1 MGAPPPVS
9 EKLAITGGVFGPKAL
24 GWAIFEF
31 ARNPYYNLIVIY
43 VFSPYL
49 AGAVAGGGVTGQIVA
64 SVTIAIAGLLCAM
77 LVPLLGQSADMGA
90 RIKPLTG
97 LALGVLSASAACL
110 WFVTPGG
117 GGLALGMA
125 LLVTGY
131 VSYTVAEVMH
141 NAILPMAGRPK
152 ALPMVSGLGIGLG
165 NLGAVIALILMLL
178 LVILPARD
186 GAAPFGLD
194 PDAFEHIRIVGPA
207 VAIWM
212 LVLVWPFF
220 LLVPEVP
227 DRRGSWRGAMGMIL
241 FGEPDGTPKRG
252 RFATRLRGITNY
264 LRRLARE
271 TPDAS
276 RFLLARLIYADGMAA
291 LLTIGAVYV
300 SGYLKFSETEVL
312 LMGLATS
319 VIAAVGALMGGVLDS
334 WLGARR
340 AVIAELS
347 SLLVLLV
354 LLFSITPDALV
365 FGLVP
370 VPAPANPDALYASL
384 ADKAYMALIV
394 PAALLV
400 GAIIT
405 SSRVLM
411 LQLAPEDRIGE
422 FFGLYQIAG
431 TITVWMGP
439 GLVAVFTALSG
450 SQRIGMTAIWIL
462 LGAGLAILLTI
473 RKGARGRALGG

>member
-1 MGAPPPVS
+1 MGVPPPVS
-9 EKLAITGGVFGPKAL
+9 ENMATTGGVFGPKAL

-49 AGAVAGGGVTGQIVA
+49 AGAVAGGGGTGQITA
-64 SVTIAIAGLLCAM
+64 SVTIAIAGLVCAM

-90 RIKPLTG
+90 RIKPLTA
-97 LALGVLSASAACL
+97 LALGVLAASAACL

-117 GGLALGMA
+117 GGLALGMT
-125 LLVTGY
+125 LLIIGY
-131 VSYTVAEVMH
+131 VSYTIAEVMH

-165 NLGAVIALILMLL
+165 NFGAVIALVLMLF
-178 LVILPARD
+178 LVILPARE

-194 PDAFEHIRIVGPA
+194 PGAFEHIRIVGPA
-207 VAIWM
+207 VAVWM

-220 LLVPEVP
+220 VLVPEVP
-227 DRRGSWRGAMGMIL
+227 DRKGSWRGAMGMIL
-241 FGEPDGTPKRG
+241 FGEPDGTSRRG
-252 RFATRLRGITNY
+252 RFTTRLKGINSY

-300 SGYLKFSETEVL
+300 SGYLLFSETEVL
-312 LMGLATS
+312 VMGLATS
-319 VIAAVGALMGGVLDS
+319 IIAGVGALMGGFLDS

-347 SLLVLLV
+347 SLLVLLI
-354 LLFSITPDALV
+354 LLFSITPDSLV

-370 VPAPANPDALYASL
+370 VPAPANPEALYASL
-384 ADKAYMALIV
+384 ADKVYMALIV

-411 LQLAPEDRIGE
+411 LQLAPEQRIGE

-439 GLVAVFTALSG
+439 GLVAVLTAFSG
-450 SQRIGMTAIWIL
+450 SQRVGMTAIWIL

-473 RKGARGRALGG
+473 RKGSRGRALAG